1 MEHGSRTTCHHAE
14 RRAGSQPF
22 PHTTAGEVERLLWA
36 GTSGCFRV
44 TVFAAGAKT
53 ACWLC
58 MASSFAFKSSE
69 AWRSSTSILYSN
81 HLIFDLLLSIVCN
94 CARARRSQLSTVL
107 VGAPSIR
114 PTSAAV

>member
-1 MEHGSRTTCHHAE
+1 MLKPVASREENVAGPDDLAPPTPMTPRWSAEAAPPATTQNA
-14 RRAGSQPF
+14 AQAASPF
-22 PHTTAGEVERLLWA
+22 HTRLLGKWSAFLWA

-44 TVFAAGAKT
+44 TVFAAGTET

-81 HLIFDLLLSIVCN
+81 HLIFDLLPQH
-94 CARARRSQLSTVL
+94 RM
-107 VGAPSIR
+107 
-114 PTSAAV
+114 